1 MQEEE
6 VLVSASS
13 NELLPNPEEAYI
25 LRLGRIPLERNV
37 QTDICVK
44 LEILSD
50 CQPHAG
56 LVSLKTST
64 GLITS
69 S

>member
-1 MQEEE
+1 

-13 NELLPNPEEAYI
+13 NELLPNPEQAYI

-37 QTDICVK
+37 KTDIRVK

-56 LVSLKTST
+56 LVSLSTSLR
-64 GLITS
+64 LILS